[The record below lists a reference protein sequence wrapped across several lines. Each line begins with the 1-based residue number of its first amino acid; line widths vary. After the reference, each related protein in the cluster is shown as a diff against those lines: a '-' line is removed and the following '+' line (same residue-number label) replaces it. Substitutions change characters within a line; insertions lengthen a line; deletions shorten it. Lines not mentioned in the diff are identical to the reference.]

1 MRLLRSLC
9 SHITSFTDDTQS
21 PSSKRLSC
29 YSLHHVFSIVY
40 IWLEEKQKLYTF
52 PPIIK
57 AKSFLYTY
65 YKQIELLYI
74 DPNSHLIY
82 YYTPKSRVFEELF
95 IKTQQSINQTQTFYR
110 SNFSMLLLTKPFR
123 LATFAWLVKN
133 SPLKPSSIN
142 YIPHLP
148 LWFSVFIHDCTEC
161 QTNNHF
167 PTKPNNISPLLL
179 FF

>member
-95 IKTQQSINQTQTFYR
+95 IKTQQSINQTRNFLPFKLFYAAFDR
-110 SNFSMLLLTKPFR
+110 TL
-123 LATFAWLVKN
+123 
-133 SPLKPSSIN
+133 SPGHIRMASEKLSIKTLIN
-142 YIPHLP
+142 
-148 LWFSVFIHDCTEC
+148 
-161 QTNNHF
+161 
-167 PTKPNNISPLLL
+167 
-179 FF
+179 